1 VSSSI
6 DFDLAMLGSSDIPDA
21 SVARRV
27 TLAESVSGK
36 GRWVRQ
42 NCCGGNF
49 GIVELRLEPY
59 RGPSQFQLVW
69 QVTEEQ
75 IPEEFL
81 AGVLEGIHRAVL
93 LDHADSGLLTSI
105 RIVIIGGAY
114 HPVDSSQ
121 RAFTI
126 ATQKAFVD
134 ALAKTKLVMVE

>member
-1 VSSSI
+1 MSSCI

-21 SVARRV
+21 SVARWL

-42 NCCGGNF
+42 TCCGDNF
-49 GIVELRLEPY
+49 GIVELGLEPY
-59 RGPSQFQLVW
+59 RGPSQFQLAW

-81 AGVLEGIHRAVL
+81 AGVLEGIRQAALQERVG
-93 LDHADSGLLTSI
+93 SGLLTNV

-126 ATQKAFVD
+126 ATLKAFED
-134 ALAKTKLVMVE
+134 ALAKTELVMVE